1 MKGLLIKDFK
11 LMLNQ
16 KNFFILIVLILGAT
30 ACFLDFDYYFLIGYF
45 MFICS
50 LFTISTISY
59 DEFDNGNA
67 FLFSL
72 PITRKGYVIE
82 KYIFGIMLGV
92 ISLILSTIIAC
103 ILTLFLNST
112 VTNDLFLVAL
122 IYIPIV
128 LVLQSL
134 MLPLQIKFG
143 SEKSRIAMFIVFA
156 IIFIIG
162 YGFNELIRILNID
175 FTPFINTLLTM
186 NVSMIL
192 VIVMILSLIIMFIS
206 CKISMKIIKNKEF

>member
-1 MKGLLIKDFK
+1 MKGLIIKDFK
-11 LMLNQ
+11 LLMMQ
-16 KNFFILIVLILGAT
+16 KSFFITLAIVAIFFGIT
-30 ACFLDFDYYFLIGYF
+30 TDSIFVIGFLT
-45 MFICS
+45 MICS
-50 LFTISTISY
+50 MFSLSTISY

-143 SEKSRIAMFIVFA
+143 SEKSRVAMFIVFA

>member
-1 MKGLLIKDFK
+1 MKGLIIKDFK
-11 LMLNQ
+11 LLMMQ
-16 KNFFILIVLILGAT
+16 KSFFITLAIVAVFFSITTDSVFVIG
-30 ACFLDFDYYFLIGYF
+30 FLT
-45 MFICS
+45 MICS
-50 LFTISTISY
+50 MFVLSTISY

-82 KYIFGIMLGV
+82 KYIFGIMIGV
-92 ISLILSTIIAC
+92 ISLVLSTIIAC
-103 ILTLFLNST
+103 ILTLFLNGT
-112 VTNDLFLVAL
+112 ITNDLFLVSL
-122 IYIPIV
+122 FYIPIV

-143 SEKSRIAMFIVFA
+143 SEKSRIAIFIVVA

-175 FTPFINTLLTM
+175 FTSLVNTVLTM
-186 NVSMIL
+186 NISMIL
-192 VIVMILSLIIMFIS
+192 MIIMFLSLIIMFIS
-206 CKISMKIIKNKEF
+206 CKISMKLIKNKEF